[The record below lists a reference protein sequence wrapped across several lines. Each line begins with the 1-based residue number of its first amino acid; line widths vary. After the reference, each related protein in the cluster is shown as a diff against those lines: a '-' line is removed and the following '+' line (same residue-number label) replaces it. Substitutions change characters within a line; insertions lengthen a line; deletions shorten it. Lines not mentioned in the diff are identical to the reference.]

1 MARFNKESSSM
12 GINTLT
18 TQLLKWDWVHKKQ
31 SVVIIFFH
39 LSFKY
44 NG

>member
-18 TQLLKWDWVHKKQ
+18 TQLLKWDWVDKKM
-31 SVVIIFFH
+31 SNVIDLSH
-39 LSFKY
+39 LSLKC